1 MTSYYTAQDFDLNQF
16 NNNEDY
22 KRRLRSKINSFPKI
36 TFTIY
41 LLLLITNIIVMG
53 FLLSNNDNSD
63 DDLLHFVIIWGMYI
77 ISLIINLCVA
87 IFMFLS
93 IPLKK
98 WILVMMVIFS
108 GVLSGL
114 SLFLCQYYGH
124 IASSDILYYF
134 ISHVINIS
142 TCLFSFV
149 PIYLVYA

>member
-1 MTSYYTAQDFDLNQF
+1 MSSYPDFDLDQF
-16 NNNEDY
+16 NNNEDF

-53 FLLSNNDNSD
+53 FLLSSNDNNDND
-63 DDLLHFVIIWGMYI
+63 IIHFVIIWGLYI
-77 ISLIINLCVA
+77 ISLIINLCVV
-87 IFMFLS
+87 IFIFLS

-98 WILVMMVIFS
+98 WILVFMVLAS
-108 GVLSGL
+108 GILSGI

-124 IASSDILYYF
+124 IASSDMLYYF

-142 TCLFSFV
+142 TCLFGFV